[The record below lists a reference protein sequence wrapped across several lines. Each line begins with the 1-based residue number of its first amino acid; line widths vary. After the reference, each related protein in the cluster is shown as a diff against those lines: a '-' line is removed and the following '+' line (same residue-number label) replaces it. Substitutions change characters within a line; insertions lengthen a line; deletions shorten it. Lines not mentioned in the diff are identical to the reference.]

1 MDPWMGRPRELNP
14 WNCQVEW
21 DLLWFPYYV
30 GSGYVTGH
38 DVDVVVDPYWN
49 ILLPLIMVSAALFLQ
64 TARISGKSIPEAT
77 TPVK

>member
-1 MDPWMGRPRELNP
+1 MGRPRELNP
-14 WNCQVEW
+14 WNCQIEW
-21 DLLWFPYYV
+21 DLLWLPYYV
-30 GSGYVTGH
+30 GSGYETGH
-38 DVDVVVDPYWN
+38 DVDVVVVPYWK